1 MRFAVTAVAMVFICT
16 MLFATVFVLLD
27 KGPDLLTLIGLLVV
41 AVLSFG
47 ILGAL
52 TEPPQ
57 RRRR

>member
-1 MRFAVTAVAMVFICT
+1 MKYAVTAVALLFVCA

-27 KGPDLLTLIGLLVV
+27 KGPDVLTLIGLLVV

-52 TEPPQ
+52 TEPDK